1 MTEILKYNISFI
13 ESLAW
18 NNTFDNYIP
27 QEILDKISKLS
38 ETVGSP
44 SYIKT
49 PTFNK
54 SYGKNDHNKRD
65 NGSKYKNNGNI
76 NNETIFLKGN
86 IPFKKT
92 VFVKKDGLD
101 KEIDTIRALLN
112 KISEKNYDTIKESI
126 HEKMTS
132 IVDFIRNEKEES
144 STETTKEESSTDTD
158 TTKEESST
166 DTDTTKE
173 ESSTDTDTTKEESST
188 DTEKEI
194 KRLGN
199 TIFNIAT
206 TNKFN
211 SRVYAKLC
219 KYLIGEFKFMNEIF
233 LNSLHEYMNLF
244 DTIEYVSPN
253 IDYDKFCELNIV
265 NEKRK
270 AMSMF
275 LTNLMIED
283 VVSIDKIS
291 EIIIQLHEKIITYLD
306 IEDKSN
312 NIEELTENNYIFITC
327 GYWQLKKHD
336 KWETILNNITYLSK
350 MKKNMHPSIS
360 HKAIFK
366 NMDII
371 DFTKKNT

>member
-65 NGSKYKNNGNI
+65 NGSKYKNNGNN

-144 STETTKEESSTDTD
+144 STETTKEESSTDT
-158 TTKEESST
+158 TKEESST

-173 ESSTDTDTTKEESST
+173 ESSTDTTKEESSR
-188 DTEKEI
+188 DTGKEI

-312 NIEELTENNYIFITC
+312 NIEELSENNYIFITS

-360 HKAIFK
+360 HKVIFK

-371 DFTKKNT
+371 DFTKKHR

>member
-1 MTEILKYNISFI
+1 MTKMLKYNISFI
-13 ESLAW
+13 ETLAW

-65 NGSKYKNNGNI
+65 NGSKYKNNGN
-76 NNETIFLKGN
+76 NETIFLKGN
-86 IPFKKT
+86 LPFKKT

-132 IVDFIRNEKEES
+132 IVDFIHNEKEKS
-144 STETTKEESSTDTD
+144 STD
-158 TTKEESST
+158 TTKEKSS
-166 DTDTTKE
+166 TDTTKE
-173 ESSTDTDTTKEESST
+173 DSST

-211 SRVYAKLC
+211 SHVYAKLC
-219 KYLIGEFKFMNEIF
+219 KYLICEFKFMNEIF

-312 NIEELTENNYIFITC
+312 NIEELSENNYIFITS
-327 GYWQLKKHD
+327 GYWQLKTHE
-336 KWETILNNITYLSK
+336 KWETILDNITYLSK
-350 MKKNMHPSIS
+350 LKKNMHPSIS

-371 DFTKKNT
+371 DFTKKHR

>member
-86 IPFKKT
+86 LPFKKT

-144 STETTKEESSTDTD
+144 S
-158 TTKEESST
+158 
-166 DTDTTKE
+166 
-173 ESSTDTDTTKEESST
+173 TDTTKEESST

-312 NIEELTENNYIFITC
+312 NIEELTENNYIFITS

-336 KWETILNNITYLSK
+336 KWETILNNITYLSN

-371 DFTKKNT
+371 DFTKKHR

>member
-65 NGSKYKNNGNI
+65 YGSKYKNNSNSNN

-132 IVDFIRNEKEES
+132 IVDFIHNEKEES
-144 STETTKEESSTDTD
+144 STDTETN
-158 TTKEESST
+158 
-166 DTDTTKE
+166 
-173 ESSTDTDTTKEESST
+173 KEESST

-371 DFTKKNT
+371 DFTKKH

>member
-1 MTEILKYNISFI
+1 MTKMLKYNISFI
-13 ESLAW
+13 ETLAW

-65 NGSKYKNNGNI
+65 NGSKYKNNGN
-76 NNETIFLKGN
+76 NETIFLKGN
-86 IPFKKT
+86 LPFKKT

-132 IVDFIRNEKEES
+132 IVDFIHNEKEES
-144 STETTKEESSTDTD
+144 S
-158 TTKEESST
+158 
-166 DTDTTKE
+166 
-173 ESSTDTDTTKEESST
+173 TDTTKEESST

-199 TIFNIAT
+199 TIFSIAT

-211 SRVYAKLC
+211 SHVYAKLC

-233 LNSLHEYMNLF
+233 INSLHEYMNLF
-244 DTIEYVSPN
+244 DTIEYVSPDM
-253 IDYDKFCELNIV
+253 DYDKFCELNIV

-270 AMSMF
+270 SMSMF

-312 NIEELTENNYIFITC
+312 NIEELSENNYIFITS
-327 GYWQLKKHD
+327 GYWQLKTHE
-336 KWETILNNITYLSK
+336 KWETILDNITYLSK
-350 MKKNMHPSIS
+350 LKKNMHPSIS

-371 DFTKKNT
+371 DFTKKHR

>member
-1 MTEILKYNISFI
+1 MTKMLKYNISFI
-13 ESLAW
+13 ETLAW

-65 NGSKYKNNGNI
+65 NGSKYKNNGN
-76 NNETIFLKGN
+76 NETIFLKGN
-86 IPFKKT
+86 LPFKKT

-132 IVDFIRNEKEES
+132 IVDFIHNEKEES
-144 STETTKEESSTDTD
+144 S
-158 TTKEESST
+158 
-166 DTDTTKE
+166 
-173 ESSTDTDTTKEESST
+173 TDTTKEESST

-244 DTIEYVSPN
+244 DTIEYVSPD

-312 NIEELTENNYIFITC
+312 NIEELSENNYIFITS

-336 KWETILNNITYLSK
+336 KWDTILDNITYLSK
-350 MKKNMHPSIS
+350 LKKNMHPSIS

-371 DFTKKNT
+371 DFAKKHR

>member
-65 NGSKYKNNGNI
+65 YGSKYKNNSNSNN

-144 STETTKEESSTDTD
+144 STD
-158 TTKEESST
+158 TTKEDSS
-166 DTDTTKE
+166 
-173 ESSTDTDTTKEESST
+173 TDTTKEESST

-244 DTIEYVSPN
+244 DIIDYVSPDD
-253 IDYDKFCELNIV
+253 DYDKFCELNIV

-283 VVSIDKIS
+283 VISCEHIS
-291 EIIIQLHEKIITYLD
+291 EIIIQLHEKIVNYMD
-306 IEDKSN
+306 IEGKSN
-312 NIEELTENNYIFITC
+312 HIEELSENNYIFITS
-327 GYWQLKKHD
+327 GYRKLKTYD
-336 KWETILNNITYLSK
+336 KWDTIVENITYLSK
-350 MKKNMHPSIS
+350 LKKNMYPSIS
-360 HKAIFK
+360 HKVIFK

-371 DFTKKNT
+371 DYVKKH